1 MKTTAAVAIV
11 NAYIVPVAGDPIE
24 NGTVLIQN
32 GRITA
37 VGTDVQVPAGVE
49 SVDATGKWVLPG
61 FIESHGH
68 VGIHE
73 EANGPAGDDTNE
85 MTVPNTA
92 AVRAIDAVNIDDEG
106 FRDALS
112 GGVTSIVVKPG
123 SGNPI
128 GGQTVAIKS
137 WGGRTIDEQVIREAV
152 SVKSALGENP
162 KRVYGAKNVTPS
174 TRLGVAMII
183 REAFV
188 EAQNYRALRD
198 DAISEG
204 KPFACDLGKETLVR
218 VLDGELAW
226 DQHTHRHDD
235 IATAIRL
242 ADEFGYR
249 LVINHG
255 TEAHKIADV
264 LAERDI
270 PVIFGPM
277 FTSRSKVELRDRA
290 IANLGKLAAAGV
302 RVAITTD
309 HPVVPVN
316 FLVHQASLA
325 VKEGLPRETA
335 LEALTVNPA
344 AFLRLDD
351 RVGSLTPGLDG
362 DVVVWS
368 GDPLDVNSRAERVFI
383 EGAEVYRWVG
393 DHGEVV
399 ERSERF
405 ERDLSDAE

>member
-1 MKTTAAVAIV
+1 MTNTSSVAIV

-24 NGTVLIQN
+24 NGTVLVQN
-32 GRITA
+32 GTIAA
-37 VGTDVQVPAGVE
+37 VGAAVSIPEGVRT
-49 SVDATGKWVLPG
+49 VDASGKWVLPG

-85 MTVPNTA
+85 MTTPNTA
-92 AVRAIDAVNIDDEG
+92 AVRAIDAINIDDEG

-137 WGGRTIDEQVIREAV
+137 WGGRTIDEQVLREAV

-162 KRVYGAKNVTPS
+162 KRVYGGKNVTPS

-188 EAQNYRALRD
+188 EAQNYRAQRD
-198 DAISEG
+198 DAQKEG
-204 KPFACDLGKETLVR
+204 KPFARDLGKETLVR

-264 LAERDI
+264 IAERDI

-290 IANLGKLAAAGV
+290 IANLAKIAAAGV

-309 HPVVPVN
+309 HPVVPIN

-344 AFLRLDD
+344 SFLQLDD

-362 DVVVWS
+362 DIVVWS

-383 EGAEVYRWVG
+383 EGAEVYRWEDGAGV
-393 DHGEVV
+393 VV
-399 ERSERF
+399 ERAERF
-405 ERDLSDAE
+405 D